1 MSESSGW
8 AVLELET
15 GSQRFEMEKYE
26 GIGGSRDHDET
37 SRKSI
42 RGSASG
48 KRRAGEM
55 RSVGDERGSWEV
67 ESVVYKC

>member
-26 GIGGSRDHDET
+26 KYEGIGGSRDHDET
-37 SRKSI
+37 FLQVE
-42 RGSASG
+42 SG
-48 KRRAGEM
+48 FRIWEETSG
-55 RSVGDERGSWEV
+55 GDEIGR
-67 ESVVYKC
+67 